1 MSAWDHLPEYMSPS
15 TNPSSANP
23 FQTVESASTICCPLK
38 LSRNADTTRTRKL
51 TADAAVRIFKERV
64 SLDAK
69 SKFAES
75 EVLGKCYGVSP
86 KTVRDIWDRKSWAR
100 HTESLVA
107 KHEQVPARQEVRDDT
122 QVQGMASDGSEQLES
137 QGSPPPLMTCYT
149 HFPFFDSIDEAM
161 VGAPSP
167 QTTASPMPGEYDSE
181 EARQAKEELEDL
193 RREMECSEELGF
205 VSHDLSHWCVDP
217 WETGID

>member
-15 TNPSSANP
+15 TNPLSANP
-23 FQTVESASTICCPLK
+23 FQTVESASTIRCPLK

-122 QVQGMASDGSEQLES
+122 QVQGVACDGSEQLES
-137 QGSPPPLMTCYT
+137 QVSLPPLACSTD
-149 HFPFFDSIDEAM
+149 FPFFDSMEDAM

-167 QTTASPMPGEYDSE
+167 ETTASPMPGMHGC
-181 EARQAKEELEDL
+181 L
-193 RREMECSEELGF
+193 
-205 VSHDLSHWCVDP
+205 DP
-217 WETGID
+217 WAAGID